1 MPVLL
6 VAFLAL
12 AKRADAQPELPLVD
26 AVPFEAVKANVVAVL
41 SKLED
46 LGVPLSEETAEKV
59 RAALRVGDV
68 EALLALQRLLDPHCL
83 VGVTINPES
92 RVKAAR
98 GQARAALKKGKPS
111 YFLIKVQNDAG
122 VTQALALTSPQ
133 LIRSDGRTSD
143 DRWLKAAIVPT
154 SPATA
159 RLNGR
164 ELEYVIVRLQTDQSG
179 KREANLIFDVGQG
192 TQDLGFRAEVPI
204 LFTIE

>member
-6 VAFLAL
+6 VVFLAF
-12 AKRADAQPELPLVD
+12 ASGADAQPELPLVD
-26 AVPFEAVKANVVAVL
+26 AVPFEAAKANVAAVL
-41 SKLED
+41 GKLKD
-46 LGVPLSEETAEKV
+46 LGAPLSEETAEKV
-59 RAALRVGDV
+59 RAALAVGDV
-68 EALLALQRLLDPHCL
+68 ESLLAVQRQLDPHCL

-98 GQARAALKKGKPS
+98 GPARATLKQGKPS

-133 LIRSDGRTSD
+133 LITQDGRKSAE
-143 DRWLKAAIVPT
+143 RWLEAAVVPT
-154 SPATA
+154 SPAAA

-164 ELEYVIVRLQTDQSG
+164 ELEYVIVRLRTEQTG